1 METLNDKFM
10 REIAKIKEPEVF
22 IGVARVLGVKLVED
36 EKDEEE
42 KFVARDF
49 TEIFSD
55 VMKNFDGAPRKRKR
69 ELFKILREANQVK
82 G

>member
-1 METLNDKFM
+1 M

>member
-22 IGVARVLGVKLVED
+22 LGVARVLKVKLVED
-36 EKDEEE
+36 KKDEEG

-55 VMKNFDGAPRKRKR
+55 VMKNFDCAPRKRKK
-69 ELFKILREANQVK
+69 ELFNILREANQTK